1 MSRLVI
7 KHLAPLAAL
16 AIATLGSTYFL
27 SNPPA
32 RTVPADAPSS
42 ATSTTGA
49 GVAISGRSPA
59 SISPSQ
65 ASQVPHYRPK
75 AGRRYVYSFQRRITI
90 KGLAQS
96 SASPSEI
103 TYHGQFEIDVL
114 NSDAKG
120 MEALTRAHL
129 IEHETKSPVTLK
141 IQLSSAGDQLKV
153 FGTSLKTED
162 ERQQSAILKDLLSL
176 WGFNLREDTVG
187 PFDARFET
195 EPLRKTKLSYKA
207 SFPEVLESEHFLG
220 WDEYRALPHE
230 VSGHETTRMGNAQQ
244 TLSASSEYQ
253 ILLIQDQA
261 LPADSAQIALELKD
275 SEALAVSTSARTQDP
290 SDLDWPSLQ
299 ASLQGLAQMDS
310 NAQLK
315 VFGDLTRFLKSRP
328 GSANEM
334 IDLLRTQGAIQ
345 LGVQSALFKAVL
357 GALIS
362 SGTSEGQSA
371 ALRIYSDPSC
381 PVSGKGAILSALTT
395 SQAPLTPATQDFLA
409 STMKSDPNKD
419 LAQGA
424 SYALGASLQNSPESA
439 QKTEVIESLRQTLA
453 SSSASLSDQL
463 SALDAIGNSGQAS
476 YLPELRA
483 FISNPDSSAV
493 LKAKAVFALRFI
505 RSSEAIDLLARSLSA
520 SDFQVRQSA
529 ARAIAMASWSE
540 SFRKPLQS
548 CASSDP
554 YTSIQ
559 SICRSALEATGP
571 QVASN

>member
-1 MSRLVI
+1 
-7 KHLAPLAAL
+7 
-16 AIATLGSTYFL
+16 
-27 SNPPA
+27 
-32 RTVPADAPSS
+32 
-42 ATSTTGA
+42 
-49 GVAISGRSPA
+49 
-59 SISPSQ
+59 
-65 ASQVPHYRPK
+65 
-75 AGRRYVYSFQRRITI
+75 
-90 KGLAQS
+90 
-96 SASPSEI
+96 
-103 TYHGQFEIDVL
+103 
-114 NSDAKG
+114 

-129 IEHETKSPVTLK
+129 VEHETPSPVTLK
-141 IQLSSAGDQLKV
+141 IQLSAAGDQLKV
-153 FGTSLKTED
+153 YGTSLKTED
-162 ERQQSAILKDLLSL
+162 ERQQSAVLKDLLSL

-187 PFDARFET
+187 TFTARFET
-195 EPLRKTKLSYKA
+195 DPLRKEKLSYAA
-207 SFPEVLESEHFLG
+207 SFPEILESEHFLG

-261 LPADSAQIALELKD
+261 LPADSARMALELKD
-275 SEALAVSTSARTQDP
+275 SESLAISASQRAQDA

-299 ASLQGLAQMDS
+299 ASLQGLAQLDS

-315 VFGDLTRFLKSRP
+315 VFGDLTRFLKAHP
-328 GSANEM
+328 GSGAEL

-345 LGVQSALFKAVL
+345 LGVQSALFQAVL

-362 SGTSEGQSA
+362 SGTPEGQSA
-371 ALRIYSDPSC
+371 ALKVYSDPSC

-424 SYALGASLQNSPESA
+424 AYALGASLQNTPDSA
-439 QKTEVIESLRQTLA
+439 QKTDYIESLRQTLA
-453 SSSASLSDQL
+453 SSSANPSDLL

-483 FISNPDSSAV
+483 LISNPDSSAV

-505 RSSEAIDLLARSLSA
+505 RSSEATDLLAHSLSS
-520 SDFQVRQSA
+520 SDYQVRQSA
-529 ARAIAMASWSE
+529 ARAMALASWSE

-554 YTSIQ
+554 LASIQ
-559 SICRSALEATGP
+559 SICRSALEASNP
-571 QVASN
+571 KIASN